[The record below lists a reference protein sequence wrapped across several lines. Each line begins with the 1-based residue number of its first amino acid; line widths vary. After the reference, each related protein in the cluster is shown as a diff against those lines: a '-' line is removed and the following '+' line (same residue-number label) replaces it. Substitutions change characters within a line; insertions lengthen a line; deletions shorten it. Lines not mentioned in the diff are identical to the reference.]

1 MFIHSDGGHGT
12 WSQSHQQPTNILAI
26 YDLVRGFSRKTVGHT
41 ALVMQSSII
50 VFWEYY
56 TT

>member
-41 ALVMQSSII
+41 ALVMQFSII